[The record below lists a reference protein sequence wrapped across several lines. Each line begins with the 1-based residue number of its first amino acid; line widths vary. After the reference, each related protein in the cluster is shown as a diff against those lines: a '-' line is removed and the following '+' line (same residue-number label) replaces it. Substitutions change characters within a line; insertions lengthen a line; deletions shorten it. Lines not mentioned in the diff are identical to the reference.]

1 MPRANSSPKTVF
13 EYNPETG
20 LFSGLNVHEDKDGY
34 LCTFI
39 DRKHYRL
46 QRLVFLL
53 EGVDIQG
60 KLIDHIDGNRKNN
73 KRNNLRVVNHMEN
86 GYNRKKGSNNTS
98 GYKGI
103 TKEPNGKWRARFSA
117 GKIRYSLGNFDSL
130 DLAVESLN
138 KEREKF
144 HGEYSNE
151 G

>member
-1 MPRANSSPKTVF
+1 
-13 EYNPETG
+13 
-20 LFSGLNVHEDKDGY
+20 
-34 LCTFI
+34 
-39 DRKHYRL
+39 
-46 QRLVFLL
+46 
-53 EGVDIQG
+53 
-60 KLIDHIDGNRKNN
+60 
-73 KRNNLRVVNHMEN
+73 MEN